1 MDFSL
6 NIILDKNIK
15 DDYCIL
21 SQNAFDEDQINLIL
35 YTNGKKP
42 IDYKSMNYISINDEQ
57 LCDDFLSYFSLGRKI
72 TENIKEICVSHKGCK
87 EKNTLEQNRELKD
100 LIELNN
106 FSKRKMYFNVGDISL
121 TKEDIDLIEPLNAFE
136 YGLVTFDE
144 TNIYH
149 SIKMMK
155 KNYEII
161 SEIVKRTKKHD
172 FSELEQVLFAYDIIR
187 TNFIIDDKYR
197 KNMEEIIELYPEPSF
212 CYALIFKEVL
222 TKLGI
227 KNDFSSGCF
236 YKTECRAMNIVKI
249 EDDIYDIDGIYYF
262 DIGRDSKQRFD
273 NSLINYKEEDIKEE
287 LINNY
292 SGFCKTKDF
301 MIYRG
306 SLDMDYEFGIFD
318 RDFMELFDQTL
329 DQYGPNGIFQ
339 LKTILNNVGYFV
351 DGKPVID
358 DNTNIDDMDLDEI
371 RDIAEKYTALFDNEI
386 DGEDFLE
393 LLFNVRKVEYMEN
406 KSLFQLTIP
415 TLRDCVFKS
424 KFNFSGMTIELSE
437 DQEYEQEDIMDAI
450 EESFDIY
457 FEETMN
463 NTKMEERIKKLK
475 LSLNK
480 DNNSDNN
487 DKK

>member
-1 MDFSL
+1 MITAPSILSADFS
-6 NIILDKNIK
+6 K
-15 DDYCIL
+15 
-21 SQNAFDEDQINLIL
+21 
-35 YTNGKKP
+35 
-42 IDYKSMNYISINDEQ
+42 
-57 LCDDFLSYFSLGRKI
+57 
-72 TENIKEICVSHKGCK
+72 
-87 EKNTLEQNRELKD
+87 
-100 LIELNN
+100 
-106 FSKRKMYFNVGDISL
+106 
-121 TKEDIDLIEPLNAFE
+121 
-136 YGLVTFDE
+136 
-144 TNIYH
+144 
-149 SIKMMK
+149 
-155 KNYEII
+155 
-161 SEIVKRTKKHD
+161 
-172 FSELEQVLFAYDIIR
+172 LEQVLFAYDIIR

-339 LKTILNNVGYFV
+339 LKTVLNNVGYFV

-358 DNTNIDDMDLDEI
+358 DNTNIEDMDLDDI
-371 RDIAEKYTALFDNEI
+371 KDIAEKYTALFDNEI